1 VFPLWQLTEDRLLFD
16 NLPRRLLV
24 RVASVT
30 IVSSAISSLQ
40 LTRLCVLFDLLFV
53 FLLDSK
59 VVFSQAVLS
68 KCPAR
73 SPHFPA
79 TCVEFKSS
87 TAKRS

>member
-1 VFPLWQLTEDRLLFD
+1 MFPLWQLTEDRLLFD

-53 FLLDSK
+53 F
-59 VVFSQAVLS
+59 F
-68 KCPAR
+68 
-73 SPHFPA
+73 
-79 TCVEFKSS
+79 T
-87 TAKRS
+87 